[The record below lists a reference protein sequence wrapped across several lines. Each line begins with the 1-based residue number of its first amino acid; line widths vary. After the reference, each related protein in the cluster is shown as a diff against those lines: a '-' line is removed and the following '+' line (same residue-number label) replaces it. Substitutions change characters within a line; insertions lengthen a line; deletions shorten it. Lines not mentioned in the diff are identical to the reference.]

1 MLTRVVHT
9 ELLWQTRKYLKSKQR
24 NLPLTVS
31 KLPAGFLTFSAILDK
46 VSLLEH
52 QPLNAKSYYI
62 KQCLLR
68 LFVFTVGA
76 VVVEYGPNIKYAFC
90 SHPGI
95 QSCKK
100 KF

>member
-52 QPLNAKSYYI
+52 QPVKARSYYI

>member
-1 MLTRVVHT
+1 MFKKQT
-9 ELLWQTRKYLKSKQR
+9 EESSATCVLIIGWF
-24 NLPLTVS
+24 
-31 KLPAGFLTFSAILDK
+31 FLTFSAILDK

-52 QPLNAKSYYI
+52 QPLNARSYYI

-100 KF
+100 MF